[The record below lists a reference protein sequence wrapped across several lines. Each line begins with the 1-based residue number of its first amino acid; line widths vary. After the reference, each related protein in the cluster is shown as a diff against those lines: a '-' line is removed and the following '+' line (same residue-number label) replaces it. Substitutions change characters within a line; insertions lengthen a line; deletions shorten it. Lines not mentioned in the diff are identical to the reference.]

1 MVQLLAVS
9 RACDA
14 FVSAVGRWASWLMLP
29 LVAVIIVDVITRKFK
44 LLTMAIEGFRASGNE
59 AMASFIESYLTSTK
73 FQDLE
78 WHLHAALFLLC
89 LGFAYA
95 RNSHVRIEM
104 ARDRFSTELKAWIE
118 FVFCLVFLLPYSVL
132 VLSNGID
139 FAHRAFAIN
148 EVSAALTG
156 LSHRWIIKSFVPIGM
171 VLLLIGLVA
180 VLLRNGLYLF
190 GPPEVRDQVRRE
202 APELRDAARELRE
215 AAAREARE
223 IAAEADSMGL
233 DLPPADSA
241 DSSRA
246 ALPERERRGS
256 ETS

>member
-1 MVQLLAVS
+1 MDRLLAAS

-14 FVSAVGRWASWLMLP
+14 FVTTVGRWASWLLLP

-44 LLTMAIEGFRASGNE
+44 LLTMAVESLRAGGAEGAAAFVE
-59 AMASFIESYLTSTK
+59 TYLTSTK

-104 ARDRFSTELKAWIE
+104 LRDRFSLEAKAWIE
-118 FVFCLVFLLPYSVL
+118 FVFCIVFLLPYAAL
-132 VLSNGID
+132 VLYNGFD
-139 FAHRAFAIN
+139 FAQRAFAIN

-171 VLLLIGLVA
+171 ALLLVGLVA
-180 VLLRNGLYLF
+180 VLLRNALFLF
-190 GPPEVRDQVRRE
+190 GPPEMREQVRAG
-202 APELRDAARELRE
+202 APELRDAAAELRA
-215 AAAREARE
+215 AAAREAAL
-223 IAAEADSMGL
+223 IAAEAGDSGL
-233 DLPPADSA
+233 EAPPAGDGGA
-241 DSSRA
+241 
-246 ALPERERRGS
+246 RERRNP
-256 ETS
+256 EAP

>member
-1 MVQLLAVS
+1 MDRLLAIS
-9 RACDA
+9 HACDK
-14 FVSAVGRWASWLMLP
+14 FVSTIGRWSSWLLMP

-44 LLTMAIEGFRASGNE
+44 LLTMAAESFRASGNE
-59 AMASFIESYLTSTK
+59 AAAAFIESYLTSTK

-104 ARDRFSTELKAWIE
+104 LRDRFSVETKARIE

-132 VLSNGID
+132 VFYNGLD
-139 FAHRAFAIN
+139 FAHRSFAIN

-180 VLLRNGLYLF
+180 VLLRNALF
-190 GPPEVRDQVRRE
+190 IFGDARIRERIRGE
-202 APELRDAARELRE
+202 APELRDAAAELR
-215 AAAREARE
+215 AAAAKEAE
-223 IAAEADSMGL
+223 LIAAEADDASL
-233 DLPPADSA
+233 ELLQAST
-241 DSSRA
+241 A
-246 ALPERERRGS
+246 APDRERGDS
-256 ETS
+256 EKS

>member
-1 MVQLLAVS
+1 MNRLLATS

-14 FVSAVGRWASWLMLP
+14 FVSAIGRWAAWLLLP

-44 LLTMAIEGFRASGNE
+44 LLTMAVEGFRASGNE
-59 AMASFIESYLTSTK
+59 AIAGFIESYLTSTK

-104 ARDRFSTELKAWIE
+104 ARDRFSLETKAWIE
-118 FVFCLVFLLPYSVL
+118 FLFCLVFLLPYSAL
-132 VLSNGID
+132 VLYNGID
-139 FAHRAFAIN
+139 FAYRAFAIN

-171 VLLLIGLVA
+171 VLLLIGMA
-180 VLLRNGLYLF
+180 SVLLRNALFLF
-190 GPPEVRDQVRRE
+190 GPPEIRDAVRSR
-202 APELRDAARELRE
+202 APELRDAAAELRAAAEKE
-215 AAAREARE
+215 AAD
-223 IAAEADSMGL
+223 IAAEADDMGIEL
-233 DLPPADSA
+233 IAADEA
-241 DSSRA
+241 GA
-246 ALPERERRGS
+246 RRDRRDE
-256 ETS
+256 ETP

>member
-1 MVQLLAVS
+1 MNRLLATS

-14 FVSAVGRWASWLMLP
+14 FVSTIGRWAAWLLLP

-44 LLTMAIEGFRASGNE
+44 LLTMAVEGFRDSGNE
-59 AMASFIESYLTSTK
+59 AIAGFIESYLTSTK

-104 ARDRFSTELKAWIE
+104 LRDRFSTETKAWIE
-118 FVFCLVFLLPYSVL
+118 FLFCLAFLLPYSAL
-132 VLSNGID
+132 VLYNGID

-171 VLLLIGLVA
+171 VLLLIALVS
-180 VLLRNGLYLF
+180 VLLRNALFLF
-190 GPPEVRDQVRRE
+190 GPPEIRDAVR
-202 APELRDAARELRE
+202 AGTPELHDAAAELRAAAERE
-215 AAAREARE
+215 AAE
-223 IAAEADSMGL
+223 IAAEADNLGTGL
-233 DLPPADSA
+233 LAADDA
-241 DSSRA
+241 GA
-246 ALPERERRGS
+246 RRDRRDE